1 MIKKIATAVGLMAA
15 ASVIQAAELEITLTN
30 ATHGVY
36 FTPVFA
42 AAHNNTVSIFQSG
55 SAASDALESMAEGG
69 DISGLVTAATNASA
83 NVADGGN
90 SGAPGASNG
99 PVGPGNSVTFTI
111 NTDSGNDYLSLAAM
125 LLPTNDGFVGLSNW
139 KIPTTAGTYRINLNA
154 YDAGTENNDELAASI
169 PNAPFVSSFGT
180 PGGQGNAV
188 TSGGTGV
195 TAAGDENGVV
205 HIHAGN
211 LGDLNNTAGV
221 SDINSS
227 LHRWLNPVARLTV
240 VVK

>member
-1 MIKKIATAVGLMAA
+1 MIKKLATAVGLIAA
-15 ASVIQAAELEITLTN
+15 ASAAQAAELEVTLTN

-55 SAASDALESMAEGG
+55 SAASDALEAMAEGG
-69 DISGLVTAATNASA
+69 DITGLVTAATNASA

-90 SGAPGASNG
+90 SAAPGASNG
-99 PVGPGNSVTFTI
+99 PVGPGASVTFTI

-154 YDAGTENNDELAASI
+154 YDAGTENNDELDSSI
-169 PNAPFVSSFGT
+169 PNAPFVSTFGN
-180 PGGQGNAV
+180 PGGNGVV
-188 TSGGTGV
+188 TSGGSGV

-205 HIHAGN
+205 HIHPGN
-211 LGDLNNTAGV
+211 LGDLDNSAGA